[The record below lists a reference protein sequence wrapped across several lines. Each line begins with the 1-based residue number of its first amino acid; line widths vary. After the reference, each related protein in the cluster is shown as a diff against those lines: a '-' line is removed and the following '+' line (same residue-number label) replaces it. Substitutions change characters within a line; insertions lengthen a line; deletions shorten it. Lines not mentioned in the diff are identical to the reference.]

1 MDETKKLD
9 VEEVEVVEEKE
20 ENEELENDY
29 EDENEKEKEIPYG
42 KKLVNRSTFIFTV
55 RDICEMAILCG
66 LAVVFDMF
74 VKIEIG
80 ITGGSLNIAMLP
92 LFIIALRQ
100 GWFKGFIA
108 GGIIFGLI
116 TCAIDGYGFQTYP
129 LEYFLGFGSVA
140 LLGLLKPL
148 ITDEEYNVTWH
159 SYAYS
164 TVGMLAAY
172 VLRFFCGT
180 LDSMI
185 IWGYDFIGA
194 VIYNAQYVFPS
205 FIAVCSLF
213 LGLLINVLKA
223 FRAHNT
229 KSL

>member
-1 MDETKKLD
+1 MDETKIIAD
-9 VEEVEVVEEKE
+9 EEIEDEMIENSEAEEEKE
-20 ENEELENDY
+20 E
-29 EDENEKEKEIPYG
+29 ISYG
-42 KKLVNRSTFIFTV
+42 KKLLKRDTFTFSV
-55 RDICEMAILCG
+55 RDICEIAIFVA
-66 LAVVFDMF
+66 LAVVFDVF

-100 GWFKGFIA
+100 GWFKGFLA
-108 GGIIFGLI
+108 GGVVFGLI
-116 TCAIDGYGFQTYP
+116 TCALDGYGFATYP
-129 LEYFLGFGSVA
+129 LEYFLGFGSVG
-140 LLGLLKPL
+140 LLGVLKPL
-148 ITDEEYNVTWH
+148 ITDDNYNVTWH

-185 IWGYDFIGA
+185 IYGYDFIGSVA
-194 VIYNAQYVFPS
+194 YQAQYIFPS
-205 FIAVCSLF
+205 FIAVCALF
-213 LGLLINVLKA
+213 LGLLINILKA
-223 FRAHNT
+223 FRTHNT